1 MLCVVTVKR
10 NLPEMGMLLAILV
23 TLLVLQFALG
33 PMEDIL
39 GLFRELSELTGL
51 SSAIFSPMIKTI
63 AIGIVT
69 KFAADICRDAK
80 EQGIASLVEFSGAAA
95 ALCTALPLLK
105 TVLST
110 MASLM

>member
-39 GLFRELSELTGL
+39 GLFRN
-51 SSAIFSPMIKTI
+51 
-63 AIGIVT
+63 
-69 KFAADICRDAK
+69 
-80 EQGIASLVEFSGAAA
+80 
-95 ALCTALPLLK
+95 
-105 TVLST
+105 
-110 MASLM
+110 

>member
-1 MLCVVTVKR
+1 
-10 NLPEMGMLLAILV
+10 
-23 TLLVLQFALG
+23 
-33 PMEDIL
+33 
-39 GLFRELSELTGL
+39 
-51 SSAIFSPMIKTI
+51 MIKTI